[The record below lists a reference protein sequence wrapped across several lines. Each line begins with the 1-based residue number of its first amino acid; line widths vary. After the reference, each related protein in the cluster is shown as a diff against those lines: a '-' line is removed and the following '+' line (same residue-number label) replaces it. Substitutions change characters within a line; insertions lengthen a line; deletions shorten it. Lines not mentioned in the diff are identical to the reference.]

1 MREANAAAIAIT
13 VAALRKIKTATK
25 PSSTTSTKGFPSF
38 TIEPPG
44 PLRYMSQRILREKI
58 ASCNPASSGWCGT
71 ADASSKVF
79 RRVSK
84 FRAQRSNGFGT

>member
-1 MREANAAAIAIT
+1 
-13 VAALRKIKTATK
+13 
-25 PSSTTSTKGFPSF
+25 
-38 TIEPPG
+38 
-44 PLRYMSQRILREKI
+44 MSQRILREKI